1 MTKNGIDVS
10 EWQGDI
16 DWSAVKTD
24 FVIIRAGYGRE
35 VSQKDKKFDRNY
47 SGAKSAG
54 IPCGAYWYSYAMSED
69 EARKEAAVCI
79 EILKGKQ
86 FEYPIYFDVEEQKV
100 FALGREKV
108 SAIINAFLTELEN
121 AGYYAG
127 LYMSS
132 YFLTNYTTDYIKKR
146 FTIWVANYDVDKPTY
161 RGDYGMWQSGKGKV
175 SGISG
180 DTDIDECYKD
190 FPKLIREAGD
200 NGFEKSSKR
209 TFSPDNS
216 ADVKDLQLAL
226 ITRGYDCGPADGII
240 GPRTTNA
247 MFRALCDMWLK

>member
-1 MTKNGIDVS
+1 MIKNGIDVS

-16 DWSAVKTD
+16 DWSQVKTD

-35 VSQKDKKFDRNY
+35 LSQKDKKFEQNY
-47 SGAKSAG
+47 SGAKSKG
-54 IPCGAYWYSYAMSED
+54 IPCGAYWYSYAMNED

-100 FALGREKV
+100 FSLGREKV
-108 SAIINAFLTELEN
+108 SAIINAFLLELER

-132 YFLTNYTTDYIKKR
+132 YYLTNYTTDYIRKR
-146 FTIWVANYDVDKPTY
+146 FTIWVAHYDVSKPSY
-161 RGDYGMWQSGKGKV
+161 SGEYGIWQLGKGKI

-190 FPKLIREAGD
+190 FPKLIKEAGD
-200 NGFEKSSKR
+200 NGFTKLSNIA
-209 TFSPDNS
+209 T
-216 ADVKDLQLAL
+216 LQLAL
-226 ITRGYDCGPADGII
+226 SAHGYDCGQADGVI
-240 GPRTTNA
+240 GPKTTAA
-247 MFRALCDMWLK
+247 MVKALSDLWCCN